1 MLKAN
6 CLFFYLQ
13 GKQALKL
20 QFGAGHENITVLGVC
35 SAAGVVL
42 DPLIIFKGKNMQY
55 SWYGDKALPKTYC
68 GKSENGMNIRN
79 LL

>member
-1 MLKAN
+1 MLKTT
-6 CLFFYLQ
+6 CFFFYLQ
-13 GKQALKL
+13 GKCALKL
-20 QFGAGHENITVLGVC
+20 WFGPGQVLGAC

-55 SWYGDKALPKTYC
+55 SWYGDKTLPHTYY
-68 GKSENGMNIRN
+68 GKSKNGMNIRN